1 MITTSVDYAKTA
13 EMRLATCVTKIQ
25 ECTAMASFMDDYK
38 DKLVEW
44 QNYYIAAKPLSDAG
58 KFEELFNI
66 PLPDQSGE

>member
-1 MITTSVDYAKTA
+1 
-13 EMRLATCVTKIQ
+13 
-25 ECTAMASFMDDYK
+25 MASFMDDYK